1 MRLTAALAV
10 LAALAM
16 LAAPAAAS
24 LLQWTDDE
32 GVIRYTN
39 DIETIPPKFRPQA
52 RDVGSPRVREAPPEA
67 AAPEPRAVDSTVI
80 PFQAGAPIVAVARLN
95 GVELS
100 LMVDTGADRTVISPD
115 AIARAGY
122 GAEAGRA
129 VTIVG
134 VAGSAAAREISVPLM
149 DLAGRQIGPLRI
161 IVHDVAASGL
171 DGLLGRD
178 VLDYFTLTVDAA
190 GGRAILA
197 PR

>member
-1 MRLTAALAV
+1 MRGAAALAV
-10 LAALAM
+10 LAALAVF
-16 LAAPAAAS
+16 ASPAAAG
-24 LLQWTDDE
+24 LFQWTDDE
-32 GVIRYTN
+32 GVVRYTN
-39 DIETIPPKFRPQA
+39 DIETIPEKFRQQA
-52 RDVGSPRVREAPPEA
+52 RDVGSPRVREVPAAEAP
-67 AAPEPRAVDSTVI
+67 APQPADSTVI

-95 GVELS
+95 GVELA
-100 LMVDTGADRTVISPD
+100 LMVDTGADRTVISPA

-149 DLAGRQIGPLRI
+149 DLGGRQIGPLRI
-161 IVHDVAASGL
+161 IVHDVASSGL

-178 VLDYFTLTVDAA
+178 VLDYFTLTVDTA